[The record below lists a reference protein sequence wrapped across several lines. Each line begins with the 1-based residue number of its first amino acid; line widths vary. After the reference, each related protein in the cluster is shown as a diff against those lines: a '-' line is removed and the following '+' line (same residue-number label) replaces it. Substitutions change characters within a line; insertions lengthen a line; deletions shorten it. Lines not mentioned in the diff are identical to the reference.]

1 MANKKNDGK
10 TDLTVAYEAVGDAMG
25 NWFIQIGNRIKD
37 DFKSVM
43 YKNYVNESRIKKNP
57 GDPVPAQ
64 SPSEEDNGFTDEA
77 KWGTCTP
84 AFIMENG
91 MAESEERAYD
101 LARFFKEH
109 PEKKTF
115 DIFQEL
121 FVKAQFK
128 LPTDRRRNSADV
140 NFLDLE
146 LIAKDDPIKVAQQE
160 EKKAAEENT
169 PAEAPQ
175 KPEVTNE
182 APVQNEEPNV
192 AHPAAQVQY
201 AVPQAQPV
209 YGYPIEQFLRGISL
223 ESQPAAQQFVPAH
236 EPVYAQPIPVQQAA
250 PQRSIVNIGGILY
263 EVQIGANGPVMVPL
277 ASVEGVQQV
286 NPTETQ
292 QVPTPH
298 PAGFVIKERE
308 NREIVDQGVTVEG
321 ELPGVDPS
329 LIKEEKSKVKITP
342 MVEKAEEPVEN
353 PLLSIVKGGHP
364 EISEEAGNTLLW
376 DVLSTI
382 KDSGFTCDF
391 REMRDEAMEPVGIY
405 EFHLFHDDQEL
416 TDLKFIVDLGK
427 LFDKRAKFSIG
438 ASAGLEY
445 KEWFELQKNVGKN
458 LVYTDEI
465 LKKFFSN
472 GRKWLFNQKAMYNRQ
487 WREINKNFV
496 DLSTLPEAPNKETR
510 QTLNGIISDLYNC
523 RELQAAISDV
533 IPDPRFRV
541 IEYKDGVLIMT
552 NESVKDN
559 ILGIYRKDP
568 LIGICYGGD
577 GKNIATVKG
586 PSGEVQVTV
595 PHNSGLK

>member
-1 MANKKNDGK
+1 MASKKTEGK
-10 TDLTVAYEAVGDAMG
+10 TDLTVSYEAVGEALG
-25 NWFIQIGNRIKD
+25 NWFIQIGNRVKD

-43 YKNYVNESRIKKNP
+43 YKDYVNQSRIKKNP
-57 GDPVPAQ
+57 GDPVPTQA
-64 SPSEEDNGFTDEA
+64 PSEEDNGFTDESR
-77 KWGTCTP
+77 WGTTTP
-84 AFIMENG
+84 AFLMENG
-91 MAESEERAYD
+91 LAESEERAYE
-101 LARFFKEH
+101 LAKFFKAH

-115 DIFQEL
+115 DVFQEL

-128 LPTDRRRNSADV
+128 MPTDRRRNSADM
-140 NFLDLE
+140 NFMELE
-146 LIAKDDPIKVAQQE
+146 LIAKDDPIKVVQQE
-160 EKKAAEENT
+160 EAKKAE
-169 PAEAPQ
+169 EAPKVSQ
-175 KPEVTNE
+175 KPE
-182 APVQNEEPNV
+182 APASQEEPDV
-192 AHPAAQVQY
+192 AHPAAQVY
-201 AVPQAQPV
+201 AAQQAQSV
-209 YGYPIEQFLRGISL
+209 YGYNPIEQFLRGISM
-223 ESQPAAQQFVPAH
+223 ESQPAQVQYAAPQAQ
-236 EPVYAQPIPVQQAA
+236 PVYVEPQQAA

-263 EVQIGANGPVMVPL
+263 EVQIGANGPVMIPL
-277 ASVEGVQQV
+277 ASVEGQQV
-286 NPTETQ
+286 NPTKTQ
-292 QVPTPH
+292 QVPPPH
-298 PAGFVIKERE
+298 PAGYVIKERE
-308 NREIVDQGVTVEG
+308 KREIVDDGVTVEG

-329 LIKEEKSKVKITP
+329 LIKEEKTKVKITP
-342 MVEKAEEPVEN
+342 MVEKVEKPVEN

-391 REMRDEAMEPVGIY
+391 REMRDEAMEPVGVY
-405 EFHLFHDDQEL
+405 EFHLFNGDQEL

-427 LFDKRAKFSIG
+427 VFDKRAKFSIG
-438 ASAGLEY
+438 ASAILEY

-496 DLSTLPEAPNKETR
+496 DLSTIPEAPNKETR

-541 IEYKDGVLIMT
+541 IEYNDGVLIMT
-552 NESVKDN
+552 NDSVKDN
-559 ILGIYRKDP
+559 ILGTYRKDP

-586 PSGEVQVTV
+586 PSGEVQITV

>member
-1 MANKKNDGK
+1 MANKKTEGK
-10 TDLTVAYEAVGDAMG
+10 TDLTVSYEAVGEALG
-25 NWFIQIGNRIKD
+25 NWFIQIGNRVKD

-57 GDPVPAQ
+57 CNPAPTQ
-64 SPSEEDNGFTDEA
+64 APSEEDNGFTDEA

-91 MAESEERAYD
+91 LAESEERAYE
-101 LARFFKEH
+101 LAKFFKEH

-115 DIFQEL
+115 DVFQEL

-128 LPTDRRRNSADV
+128 MPTDRRRNSADV

-146 LIAKDDPIKVAQQE
+146 IIARDDPIKVAQQE
-160 EKKAAEENT
+160 EAEKAEE
-169 PAEAPQ
+169 A
-175 KPEVTNE
+175 PEVSQEPEASTNNE
-182 APVQNEEPNV
+182 APAAQEEPDV
-192 AHPAAQVQY
+192 AHPAAQAY
-201 AVPQAQPV
+201 ATPQAQSV
-209 YGYPIEQFLRGISL
+209 YGYNPIEQFLRGISM
-223 ESQPAAQQFVPAH
+223 ESQPAQTQYVQQAQ
-236 EPVYAQPIPVQQAA
+236 PVYVEPQQAA
-250 PQRSIVNIGGILY
+250 PQRNLVTMNGVLY
-263 EVQIGANGPVMVPL
+263 EIMIGQNGNPVMVPL
-277 ASVEGVQQV
+277 APIGDQV

-292 QVPTPH
+292 QVPPPH
-298 PAGFVIKERE
+298 PAGFVVKERE
-308 NREIVDQGVTVEG
+308 KREIVDEGISIEG

-329 LIKEEKSKVKITP
+329 LIKEEKTKVKITP

-376 DVLSTI
+376 DVLGTI
-382 KDSGFTCDF
+382 RDSGFTCDF
-391 REMRDEAMEPVGIY
+391 REMRDESMQPVGIY

-465 LKKFFSN
+465 LKKFFSS

-487 WREINKNFV
+487 WREINKSFV
-496 DLSTLPEAPNKETR
+496 DLSTLPESPNKEAR

-533 IPDPRFRV
+533 IPDPRFKV
-541 IEYKDGVLIMT
+541 IEYNDGILILS
-552 NESVKDN
+552 NDDVKDN
-559 ILGIYRKDP
+559 IMGSYRKDP

>member
-1 MANKKNDGK
+1 MANKKTEGK
-10 TDLTVAYEAVGDAMG
+10 TDLTKAYEAFGQALGDWMVE
-25 NWFIQIGNRIKD
+25 IGNRIKED
-37 DFKSVM
+37 AKSII
-43 YKNYVNESRIKKNP
+43 YKNYENQSRIKRNP
-57 GDPVPAQ
+57 ADPVPTEA
-64 SPSEEDNGFTDEA
+64 PSEEDNGFTDEA

-91 MAESEERAYD
+91 LAESEERAYE
-101 LARFFKEH
+101 LAKFFKEH

-115 DIFQEL
+115 DVFQEL

-128 LPTDRRRNSADV
+128 MPTDRRRNSADM
-140 NFLDLE
+140 NFVELE
-146 LIAKDDPIKVAQQE
+146 LIARDDPIKVAQEEAEKAEEAPEISQEPEASASNEASTAQE
-160 EKKAAEENT
+160 EDAD
-169 PAEAPQ
+169 
-175 KPEVTNE
+175 
-182 APVQNEEPNV
+182 V
-192 AHPAAQVQY
+192 AHPAAQAY
-201 AVPQAQPV
+201 AAPQAQPV
-209 YGYPIEQFLRGISL
+209 YGYNPIEQFLRGISM
-223 ESQPAAQQFVPAH
+223 ESQPAQAQYVQQ
-236 EPVYAQPIPVQQAA
+236 PVEYAQPQQAA
-250 PQRSIVNIGGILY
+250 PQRNLVTMNGVLY
-263 EVQIGANGPVMVPL
+263 EIMIGQNGNPVMVPL
-277 ASVEGVQQV
+277 APIGDQV

-292 QVPTPH
+292 QVPPPH
-298 PAGFVIKERE
+298 PAGFVVKERE
-308 NREIVDQGVTVEG
+308 KREIVDEGVSIEG

-329 LIKEEKSKVKITP
+329 LIKEEKTKVKITP

-376 DVLSTI
+376 DVLGTI

-391 REMRDEAMEPVGIY
+391 REMRDESMQPVGVY

-487 WREINKNFV
+487 WREINKSFV

-541 IEYKDGVLIMT
+541 IEYNDGVLIMT

-559 ILGIYRKDP
+559 ILGSYRKDP

>member
-1 MANKKNDGK
+1 MASKKIEGK
-10 TDLTVAYEAVGDAMG
+10 TDLTVSYEAVGEALG
-25 NWFIQIGNRIKD
+25 NWFIQIGNRVKD

-43 YKNYVNESRIKKNP
+43 YKDYVNQSRVKRNP
-57 GDPVPAQ
+57 ANPTPTEA
-64 SPSEEDNGFTDEA
+64 PSEEDNGFTDEA

-91 MAESEERAYD
+91 MAESEERAYE
-101 LARFFKEH
+101 LAKFFKEH

-115 DIFQEL
+115 DVFQEL

-140 NFLDLE
+140 SFSDLE
-146 LIAKDDPIKVAQQE
+146 LISRDDPIKVAQQE
-160 EKKAAEENT
+160 EAKKAAEESEASQE
-169 PAEAPQ
+169 PEAPAS
-175 KPEVTNE
+175 NE
-182 APVQNEEPNV
+182 APTAQEEAPDV

-201 AVPQAQPV
+201 AQQAQPM
-209 YGYPIEQFLRGISL
+209 YGYNPIEQFLRGISM
-223 ESQPAAQQFVPAH
+223 ESQPAQ
-236 EPVYAQPIPVQQAA
+236 VYAA
-250 PQRSIVNIGGILY
+250 PQSQPVYVEPQQTVPQRNIVNMNGILY

-277 ASVEGVQQV
+277 ASLEGIQQV

-292 QVPTPH
+292 QVPPPH
-298 PAGFVIKERE
+298 PAGYVIKERE
-308 NREIVDQGVTVEG
+308 KKEIVDTGMKVEG
-321 ELPGVDPS
+321 DLPGVDPS
-329 LIKEEKSKVKITP
+329 LIKEEKTKVKITP

-391 REMRDEAMEPVGIY
+391 REMRDESMQPVGIY

-427 LFDKRAKFSIG
+427 VFDKRAKFSIG

-445 KEWFELQKNVGKN
+445 KEWFELQKNVGKS
-458 LVYTDEI
+458 LVYTDE
-465 LKKFFSN
+465 LLTKFFKN

-487 WREINKNFV
+487 WREINKSFV
-496 DLSTLPEAPNKETR
+496 DLSTIPEQPNKESR
-510 QTLNGIISDLYNC
+510 QNLNGIISDLYNC

-541 IEYKDGVLIMT
+541 IEYSDGVLIMT

-559 ILGIYRKDP
+559 ILGTYRKDP

-577 GKNIATVKG
+577 GKNVATVKG

-595 PHNSGLK
+595 PHNAGLSR

>member
-1 MANKKNDGK
+1 MANKKIEGK
-10 TDLTVAYEAVGDAMG
+10 TDLTKAYEAFGEALG
-25 NWFIQIGNRIKD
+25 NWMVEIGNRIKD
-37 DFKSVM
+37 DAKSII
-43 YKNYVNESRIKKNP
+43 YKDYENLSRVKKNP
-57 GDPVPAQ
+57 GDPVPAEA
-64 SPSEEDNGFTDEA
+64 PSEEDNGFTDES
-77 KWGTCTP
+77 KWGTTTP
-84 AFIMENG
+84 AFLMENG
-91 MAESEERAYD
+91 LAESEDRAYE

-115 DIFQEL
+115 DVFQEL

-128 LPTDRRRNSADV
+128 MPTDRRRNSADM
-140 NFLDLE
+140 NFVELE
-146 LIAKDDPIKVAQQE
+146 LIARDDPIKVTQQE
-160 EKKAAEENT
+160 EAKKAAET
-169 PAEAPQ
+169 PEASQ
-175 KPEVTNE
+175 EPEASVSNE
-182 APVQNEEPNV
+182 APASQEEPDV
-192 AHPAAQVQY
+192 AHPAAQVY
-201 AVPQAQPV
+201 AAPQAQTV
-209 YGYPIEQFLRGISL
+209 YGYNPIEQFLRGISM
-223 ESQPAAQQFVPAH
+223 ESQPVAQQFVPAQ

-250 PQRSIVNIGGILY
+250 PQRSIVNIGGTLY
-263 EVQIGANGPVMVPL
+263 EIQIGANGPVMIPL
-277 ASVEGVQQV
+277 ASEGQQV

-292 QVPTPH
+292 QVPPPH

-308 NREIVDQGVTVEG
+308 KREIVDEGVSVEG

-329 LIKEEKSKVKITP
+329 LIKEEKTKVKITP

-376 DVLSTI
+376 DVLGTI

-391 REMRDEAMEPVGIY
+391 REMRDESMQPVGIY
-405 EFHLFHDDQEL
+405 EFHIFNGDQEL

-487 WREINKNFV
+487 WREINKSFV

>member
-10 TDLTVAYEAVGDAMG
+10 TDLTVAYEAVGEAMG
-25 NWFIQIGNRIKD
+25 NWFIQIGNRIKED
-37 DFKSVM
+37 AKSII
-43 YKNYVNESRIKKNP
+43 YKDYENQSRIKRNP
-57 GDPVPAQ
+57 GDPAPAET
-64 SPSEEDNGFTDEA
+64 PSEGDNGFTDET

-84 AFIMENG
+84 AFLMENG
-91 MAESEERAYD
+91 LAESEDRAYE

-109 PEKKTF
+109 PEKKTCDVF
-115 DIFQEL
+115 REL

-128 LPTDRRRNSADV
+128 MPTDRRRNSADIS
-140 NFLDLE
+140 FSDLE
-146 LIAKDDPIKVAQQE
+146 LIARDDPIKVTQQE
-160 EKKAAEENT
+160 EAKKAAET
-169 PAEAPQ
+169 PEASQEP
-175 KPEVTNE
+175 E
-182 APVQNEEPNV
+182 APVAEEPDV
-192 AHPAAQVQY
+192 AHPAAQAY
-201 AVPQAQPV
+201 AAPQAQPV
-209 YGYPIEQFLRGISL
+209 YGYNPIEQFLRGISM
-223 ESQPAAQQFVPAH
+223 ESQPVQTQYAQQ
-236 EPVYAQPIPVQQAA
+236 PVYVEPQQAA
-250 PQRSIVNIGGILY
+250 PQRSIVNVGGILY
-263 EVQIGANGPVMVPL
+263 EVQIGANGPVMIPL
-277 ASVEGVQQV
+277 ASVEGQQV
-286 NPTETQ
+286 NPNQTQ
-292 QVPTPH
+292 QVPPPH
-298 PAGFVIKERE
+298 PAGYVIKERE
-308 NREIVDQGVTVEG
+308 NREIVDEGVTVEG

-329 LIKEEKSKVKITP
+329 LIKKEKTKVKITP

-353 PLLSIVKGGHP
+353 SLLSIVKGGHP

-376 DVLSTI
+376 DVLGTI

-405 EFHLFHDDQEL
+405 EFHLFNGDQEL

-427 LFDKRAKFSIG
+427 VFDKRAKFSIG

-487 WREINKNFV
+487 WREINKSFV

-541 IEYKDGVLIMT
+541 IEYSDGVLIMT

-559 ILGIYRKDP
+559 ILGSYRKDP

>member
-10 TDLTVAYEAVGDAMG
+10 TDLTKAYEAFGEALG
-25 NWFIQIGNRIKD
+25 NWMVEIGNRIKED
-37 DFKSVM
+37 AKSII
-43 YKNYVNESRIKKNP
+43 YKDYENQSRIKRNP
-57 GDPVPAQ
+57 ADPAPAEA
-64 SPSEEDNGFTDEA
+64 PSEEDNGFTDEA

-84 AFIMENG
+84 AFLMENG
-91 MAESEERAYD
+91 LAESEERAYE
-101 LARFFKEH
+101 LAKFFKEH

-115 DIFQEL
+115 DVFQEF

-128 LPTDRRRNSADV
+128 MPTDRRRNSADM
-140 NFLDLE
+140 NFVELE
-146 LIAKDDPIKVAQQE
+146 LIAKDDPIKVTQQE
-160 EKKAAEENT
+160 EAKKAAET
-169 PAEAPQ
+169 PEASQEP
-175 KPEVTNE
+175 VSNE
-182 APVQNEEPNV
+182 AQASQEDPDV

-201 AVPQAQPV
+201 AQQAQPV
-209 YGYPIEQFLRGISL
+209 YGYNPIEQFLRGISM
-223 ESQPAAQQFVPAH
+223 ESQPAQTQYVQQ
-236 EPVYAQPIPVQQAA
+236 PVYVEPQQAA
-250 PQRSIVNIGGILY
+250 PQRSIVNVGGILY

-277 ASVEGVQQV
+277 ASVEGQQV
-286 NPTETQ
+286 NPNQTQ
-292 QVPTPH
+292 QVPPPH
-298 PAGFVIKERE
+298 PAGYVIKERE
-308 NREIVDQGVTVEG
+308 KREIVDEGVSVEG

-329 LIKEEKSKVKITP
+329 LIKEEKTKVKITP
-342 MVEKAEEPVEN
+342 MEVEKAEEPVEN
-353 PLLSIVKGGHP
+353 SLLSIVKGGHP

-376 DVLSTI
+376 DVLNTI
-382 KDSGFTCDF
+382 RDSGFTCDF
-391 REMRDEAMEPVGIY
+391 REMRDEAMQPVGIY
-405 EFHLFHDDQEL
+405 EFHLFNGDQEL
-416 TDLKFIVDLGK
+416 TDLKFVVDLGK
-427 LFDKRAKFSIG
+427 VFDKRAKFCIG

-487 WREINKNFV
+487 WREINKSFV

-541 IEYKDGVLIMT
+541 IEYSDGVMIMT

-559 ILGIYRKDP
+559 ILGSYRKDP

>member
-1 MANKKNDGK
+1 MANKKVEGK
-10 TDLTVAYEAVGDAMG
+10 TDLTKAYEAFGQALGDWMVE
-25 NWFIQIGNRIKD
+25 IGNRIKED
-37 DFKSVM
+37 AKSII
-43 YKNYVNESRIKKNP
+43 YKDYENQSRIKRNP
-57 GDPVPAQ
+57 GDPVPDEA
-64 SPSEEDNGFTDEA
+64 PSEGDNGFTDEA

-91 MAESEERAYD
+91 LAESEDRAYE

-115 DIFQEL
+115 DVFQEL

-128 LPTDRRRNSADV
+128 LPSDRRRNSADM
-140 NFLDLE
+140 NFVELE
-146 LIAKDDPIKVAQQE
+146 LIAKDDPIKVTQQE
-160 EKKAAEENT
+160 EAKKAAET
-169 PAEAPQ
+169 PEASQEPEAP
-175 KPEVTNE
+175 VSNE
-182 APVQNEEPNV
+182 APASQEEPDV
-192 AHPAAQVQY
+192 AHPAAQAQY
-201 AVPQAQPV
+201 AAPQAQPV
-209 YGYPIEQFLRGISL
+209 YGYPIEQFLRGISM
-223 ESQPAAQQFVPAH
+223 ESQPAAQQFVPVQ
-236 EPVYAQPIPVQQAA
+236 EPVYAHPQQAA
-250 PQRSIVNIGGILY
+250 PQRSIVNVGGILY

-277 ASVEGVQQV
+277 ASVEGQQV
-286 NPTETQ
+286 NPNQTQ
-292 QVPTPH
+292 QVPPPH
-298 PAGFVIKERE
+298 PAGYVIKERE
-308 NREIVDQGVTVEG
+308 NREIVDDGVTVEG
-321 ELPGVDPS
+321 DLPGVDPS
-329 LIKEEKSKVKITP
+329 LIKEEKTKVKITP

-353 PLLSIVKGGHP
+353 SLLSIVKGGHP

-376 DVLSTI
+376 DVLGTI
-382 KDSGFTCDF
+382 RDSGFTCDF

-405 EFHLFHDDQEL
+405 EFHLFNGDQEL
-416 TDLKFIVDLGK
+416 TDLKFIIDLGK
-427 LFDKRAKFSIG
+427 VFDKRAKFSIG
-438 ASAGLEY
+438 SSAGLEY

-487 WREINKNFV
+487 WREINKSFV

-541 IEYKDGVLIMT
+541 IEYSDGVLIMT

-559 ILGIYRKDP
+559 ILGSYRKDP

>member
-10 TDLTVAYEAVGDAMG
+10 TDLTVAYEAVGEAMG

-43 YKNYVNESRIKKNP
+43 YKDYENLSRVKKNHS
-57 GDPVPAQ
+57 DPVPAEA
-64 SPSEEDNGFTDEA
+64 PSEEDNGFTDEA

-84 AFIMENG
+84 AFLMENG
-91 MAESEERAYD
+91 LAESEERAYE
-101 LARFFKEH
+101 LAKFFKEH

-115 DIFQEL
+115 DVFQEL

-128 LPTDRRRNSADV
+128 MPTDRRRNSADM
-140 NFLDLE
+140 NFVELE
-146 LIAKDDPIKVAQQE
+146 LIAKDDPIKVTQQE
-160 EKKAAEENT
+160 EAKRAAET
-169 PAEAPQ
+169 PEASQEP
-175 KPEVTNE
+175 TNNE
-182 APVQNEEPNV
+182 APASQEEADV

-201 AVPQAQPV
+201 AQQAQPV
-209 YGYPIEQFLRGISL
+209 YGYNPIEQFLRGISM
-223 ESQPAAQQFVPAH
+223 ESQPAQTQYAQQ
-236 EPVYAQPIPVQQAA
+236 PVYAEPIPVQQAA
-250 PQRSIVNIGGILY
+250 PQRSIVNVGGILY
-263 EVQIGANGPVMVPL
+263 EVQIGANGPVMIPL
-277 ASVEGVQQV
+277 ASVEGQQV

-292 QVPTPH
+292 QVPPPH

-308 NREIVDQGVTVEG
+308 KREIVDEGVSIEG

-329 LIKEEKSKVKITP
+329 LIKEEKTKVKITP
-342 MVEKAEEPVEN
+342 MVEKAEEPAEN
-353 PLLSIVKGGHP
+353 SLLSIVKGGHP

-376 DVLSTI
+376 DVLGTI

-391 REMRDEAMEPVGIY
+391 REMRDESMEPVGIY
-405 EFHLFHDDQEL
+405 EFHLFNGDQEI

-427 LFDKRAKFSIG
+427 VFDKRAKFSIG

-487 WREINKNFV
+487 WREINKSFV

-510 QTLNGIISDLYNC
+510 QTINGIISDLYNC

-541 IEYKDGVLIMT
+541 IEYNDGVLIMT

-559 ILGIYRKDP
+559 ILGSYRKDP
-568 LIGICYGGD
+568 LIGVCYGGD